1 MKLNLSSYLLASS
14 SSALLLFL
22 TSVPVKPV
30 TAQNTNNA
38 GQIAADADTTTFNDF
53 LASVGL
59 SAGEG
64 QTILAPNNGAFEKY
78 ALADPTMYTKY
89 FTSND
94 YFLHRREVLQW
105 LLVTEGRFTVAD
117 IFDGTRGQI
126 ANVNGNITI
135 IQAVNGTT
143 TTTTTIATLDG
154 VPRTAIVKPDIAT
167 QDGIVH
173 VMDTFIVAPYIGL
186 NLIGLCLDDNSAK
199 FEFATMAQLAI
210 FTGLREVI
218 DMVYDKGV
226 TFLVPPTRRFNR
238 GEIDIAELLTEAK
251 KEYTKSL
258 VSCHLI
264 LYTNYYESSVFS
276 LHEENDIEETLELSY
291 LGTNIWITTTD
302 DRLRFQAVD
311 VLLPDQVA
319 RNGYVFLF
327 SCDVCLMCLLF
338 RVCMYMYV
346 ARSFAGTGFH
356 GWSIQIVCVFP
367 HRTHTYHTP
376 FLLMFLLVDTISPLL
391 PPPYYRDC
399 PHLHPSIESF
409 MEWMPS
415 SSHPFVPHFV
425 SLPEPRRNT
434 ILPMPIVSLLQ
445 VA

>member
-1 MKLNLSSYLLASS
+1 MKLDLSYLVAS

-22 TSVPVKPV
+22 TTTTTVTVTV

-38 GQIAADADTTTFNDF
+38 GQIAADADTKTFNEF

-105 LLVTEGRFTVAD
+105 LLVTEGRFTVAE
-117 IFDGTRGQI
+117 IFDGTRAQI
-126 ANVNGNITI
+126 ANANGNITI
-135 IQAVNGTT
+135 LQGANGTNGT
-143 TTTTTIATLDG
+143 STSSLDG
-154 VPRTAIVKPDIAT
+154 VPRSAIVKPDIAT

-173 VMDTFIVAPYIGL
+173 VMDTFIVAPYLGL

-226 TFLVPPTRRFNR
+226 TLLVPPTRRFNR

-276 LHEENDIEETLELSY
+276 LHEENDIEETLELTY

-302 DRLRFQAVD
+302 DRLRFQGVD
-311 VLLPDQVA
+311 LLLPDQVA
-319 RNGYVFLF
+319 RNGCVLPFL
-327 SCDVCLMCLLF
+327 SCVLL
-338 RVCMYMYV
+338 C
-346 ARSFAGTGFH
+346 
-356 GWSIQIVCVFP
+356 VCVYLYAYVCITEFVSDWIP
-367 HRTHTYHTP
+367 WLDDLNRLCIPTP
-376 FLLMFLLVDTISPLL
+376 QTLTTSPFSVDVSSGGYDNAPPSPLPPISP
-391 PPPYYRDC
+391 
-399 PHLHPSIESF
+399 
-409 MEWMPS
+409 
-415 SSHPFVPHFV
+415 
-425 SLPEPRRNT
+425 
-434 ILPMPIVSLLQ
+434 
-445 VA
+445 

>member
-1 MKLNLSSYLLASS
+1 MKLNLSYLLASS

-22 TSVPVKPV
+22 TTVPVTV

-38 GQIAADADTTTFNDF
+38 GQIAADADTKTFNDF

-78 ALADPTMYTKY
+78 ALADPTMYSKY

-105 LLVTEGRFTVAD
+105 LLVTEGRFTVAE

-126 ANVNGNITI
+126 ANANGNITI

-143 TTTTTIATLDG
+143 TTSIATLDG

-167 QDGIVH
+167 QDGIV
-173 VMDTFIVAPYIGL
+173 MDTFLVAPYIGL

-238 GEIDIAELLTEAK
+238 GQIDIAELLTEAK

-327 SCDVCLMCLLF
+327 FLF
-338 RVCMYMYV
+338 
-346 ARSFAGTGFH
+346 F
-356 GWSIQIVCVFP
+356 
-367 HRTHTYHTP
+367 
-376 FLLMFLLVDTISPLL
+376 
-391 PPPYYRDC
+391 
-399 PHLHPSIESF
+399 
-409 MEWMPS
+409 
-415 SSHPFVPHFV
+415 
-425 SLPEPRRNT
+425 
-434 ILPMPIVSLLQ
+434 
-445 VA
+445 